1 LLLSATAFIDMK
13 LSIAAA
19 APPPDSGVAT
29 LLLKR
34 IESGSSGSLSKQ
46 RRAPLAPRKS
56 EPANKW
62 IALAVILIGPFLGV
76 IDFFIANIGIPSIRT
91 SLGASF
97 SEIELVIAGYGLT
110 YAVCLITG
118 GRLGDI
124 YGRKATFILGMA
136 GFTLTSACCGLAP
149 TAGWLI
155 FWRLVQGC
163 AAAAMFPQALS
174 FIHVNFSGSSK
185 RVAFSLYGTMIGFGS
200 IVGQLLGG
208 FLIHANLF
216 QLGWRPIFLINL
228 PIGIVT
234 IVSASFMLRESRADA
249 APKLDLGGVGILT
262 VGLAL
267 FSYPFMEAQ
276 EQGWPLWAWI
286 SLLASFP
293 VLWAFC
299 MFERRQSA
307 KNHSPLIEPRLFRD
321 KGFVVGLIV
330 TCIYFAGHTSM
341 ILVLSLYLQFSLGL
355 NPMYAGFA
363 LASFSFA
370 FLLGSALSG
379 KINGHFGRGSL
390 HLGAAV
396 LAIGIGA
403 LAMQAGPVPGH
414 LTPGFVLACFV
425 YGIGRGI
432 VTSPL
437 YNTVLSGIPHR
448 DAGAASGVAST
459 MPQLANSVGIA
470 LIGAV
475 VFGMIPKH
483 GATPADYA
491 HGFVVSS
498 LINLAMLC
506 VAAGLI
512 FLIPK
517 SRGRDLPASA
527 PSAVEG

>member
-1 LLLSATAFIDMK
+1 MK
-13 LSIAAA
+13 VSLAAA
-19 APPPDSGVAT
+19 APSDSGVAT
-29 LLLKR
+29 LSFKQF
-34 IESGSSGSLSKQ
+34 ESTSETVSKL
-46 RRAPLAPRKS
+46 RHAPLASPTI
-56 EPANKW
+56 EPANRW
-62 IALAVILIGPFLGV
+62 IALSVILIGPLLGV

-124 YGRKATFILGMA
+124 YGRKVTFIFGMA
-136 GFTLTSACCGLAP
+136 GFTLASALCGLAP

-174 FIHVNFSGSSK
+174 FIQVNFAGPSK
-185 RVAFSLYGTMIGFGS
+185 RVAFSLYGSMIGFGS

-228 PIGIVT
+228 PIGIIT
-234 IVSASFMLRESRADA
+234 IASASFVLRESRAEA
-249 APKLDLGGVGILT
+249 APKLDLGGVGMLT
-262 VGLAL
+262 IGLAL
-267 FSYPFMEAQ
+267 FSYPFMEGQ
-276 EQGWPLWAWI
+276 EHGWPLWAWI
-286 SLLASFP
+286 SLFASLP
-293 VLWAFC
+293 VLWAFAL
-299 MFERRQSA
+299 FERRQSA
-307 KNHSPLIEPRLFRD
+307 RNRSPLIEPRLFQD

-355 NPMYAGFA
+355 NPMDAGFA
-363 LASFSFA
+363 LVPFSFA
-370 FLLGSALSG
+370 FLLGSAVSG
-379 KINGHFGRGSL
+379 KINGYFGRGSL
-390 HLGAAV
+390 HLGVAV
-396 LAIGIGA
+396 LTIGIIA
-403 LAMQAGPVPGH
+403 LAWQASPAPGH
-414 LTPGFVLACFV
+414 LTPSFVLACFV

-437 YNTVLSGIPHR
+437 YNTVLSGIPR
-448 DAGAASGVAST
+448 KDAGAASGVAST

-498 LINLAMLC
+498 WINLVMLGA
-506 VAAGLI
+506 AAGLI

-517 SRGRDLPASA
+517 GRGRDLPPADEHA
-527 PSAVEG
+527 VVEG

>member
-1 LLLSATAFIDMK
+1 MKYSVAASATANG
-13 LSIAAA
+13 
-19 APPPDSGVAT
+19 PGTAT
-29 LLLKR
+29 LLPKR
-34 IESGSSGSLSKQ
+34 I
-46 RRAPLAPRKS
+46 APRNAAFYGRARIARPTS
-56 EPANKW
+56 EPANRW
-62 IALAVILIGPFLGV
+62 IALAVILVGPFLGV
-76 IDFFIANIGIPSIRT
+76 IDFFIANIGVPSIRT

-124 YGRKATFILGMA
+124 YGRKITFIVGMA
-136 GFTLTSACCGLAP
+136 GFTLTSAFCGLAP

-163 AAAAMFPQALS
+163 MAAAMFPQALS
-174 FIHVNFSGSSK
+174 FIHVTFNGPAK
-185 RVAFSLYGTMIGFGS
+185 RVAFSLYGAMIGFGS

-208 FLIHANLF
+208 FLIQANLF

-234 IVSASFMLRESRADA
+234 IISASFLLRESRAKE
-249 APKLDLGGVGILT
+249 APKLDLIGVAILT
-262 VGLAL
+262 AGLAL
-267 FSYPFMEAQ
+267 FSYPFMEGQ
-276 EQGWPLWAWI
+276 QQGWPVWAWI

-293 VLWAFC
+293 VLWLFWR
-299 MFERRQSA
+299 FEVRQSE
-307 KNHSPLIEPRLFRD
+307 KDLFPLVEPRLFRD
-321 KGFVVGLIV
+321 RGFVIGLIV

-363 LASFSFA
+363 LVPFSFA
-370 FLLGSALSG
+370 FLIGSSLSG
-379 KINGHFGRGSL
+379 KINGYFGRGSL
-390 HLGAAV
+390 HLGVVVLGIGIVV
-396 LAIGIGA
+396 LAA
-403 LAMQAGPVPGH
+403 LVAPVPGH
-414 LTPGFVLACFV
+414 LKLSFVMACFL

-432 VTSPL
+432 VTAPL
-437 YNTVLSGIPHR
+437 YNTVLSGVPHK
-448 DAGAASGVAST
+448 DSGAASGVTST

-475 VFGMIPKH
+475 VFSVIPKN

-491 HGFVVSS
+491 HGFLISS
-498 LINLAMLC
+498 MINLIMLV
-506 VAAGLI
+506 VAGGLI

-517 SRGRDLPASA
+517 SRGRDLPADLQTA
-527 PSAVEG
+527 AEG